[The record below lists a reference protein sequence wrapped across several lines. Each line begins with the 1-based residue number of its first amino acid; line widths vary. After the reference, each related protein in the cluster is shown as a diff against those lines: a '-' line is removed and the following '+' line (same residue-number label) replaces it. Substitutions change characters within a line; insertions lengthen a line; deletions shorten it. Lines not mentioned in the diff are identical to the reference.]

1 MLIPFLVLL
10 GLLALVPTILWG
22 FPGPWA
28 LTAIVPA
35 FIAAAT
41 FRHVRVPKAE
51 RQSTPAGPGETPQP
65 GPVIRPGVVVLG
77 GLFSLVTGAASLILM
92 WAVNAPS
99 TIVISAETI
108 IPADRARVWSVIV
121 DLPKRTDWNPWIAGT
136 EPIGRGGPI
145 AVGSAYRA
153 TLALER
159 YTVPGELTVTTFE
172 PEVRFAWDV
181 KPVAESKVIG
191 MAEAIALV
199 RDDDVTTRVRY
210 QLSYEVPTVL
220 GRVAERIAMRGSV
233 ERLAEAIVD
242 QLRQKVLGPR

>member
-1 MLIPFLVLL
+1 MLIPFLVLF

-28 LTAIVPA
+28 LTAIIPA

-51 RQSTPAGPGETPQP
+51 RAAAAPGEPAP
-65 GPVIRPGVVVLG
+65 AGPVIRPGVVVLG
-77 GLFSLVTGAASLILM
+77 GLFALVTGAASLILM

-99 TIVISAETI
+99 TIVISAETV
-108 IPADRARVWSVIV
+108 IPADRARVWSVVV
-121 DLPKRTDWNPWIAGT
+121 DLPKRTDWNPWIAGA

-159 YTVPGELTVTTFE
+159 YSVPGELTVTAFE
-172 PEVRFAWDV
+172 PDVRFAWQV
-181 KPVAESKVIG
+181 KPVADSRVDDMTET
-191 MAEAIALV
+191 IALV
-199 RDDDVTTRVRY
+199 RDDDVTTRVHY
-210 QLSYEVPTVL
+210 ELSYEVPTVL

-233 ERLAEAIVD
+233 ERLAETIVD
-242 QLRQKVLGPR
+242 QLRQKVLVPR